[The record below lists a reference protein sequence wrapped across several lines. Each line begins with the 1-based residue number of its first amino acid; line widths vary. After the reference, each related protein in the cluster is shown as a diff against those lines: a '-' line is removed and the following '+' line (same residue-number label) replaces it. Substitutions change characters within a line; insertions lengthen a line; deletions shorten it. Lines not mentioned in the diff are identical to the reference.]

1 MRSIGSILL
10 LIGLGSLL
18 SGCGLLPSHPPV
30 KVLSSPRVEVDA
42 AMSDARATQQKAAAQ
57 VNTIV
62 RTITDPV
69 TKKAVQ
75 DLQQTI
81 NDLGLKLETAT
92 GKIAWYT
99 AQYDLVVGQRDW
111 WQRKAESEEV
121 RKIQA
126 EKERDALVW
135 IFAAACG
142 TVLVA
147 GAGKVVGSW
156 FGVPWNFLSIAGL
169 FVIGFSIGF
178 SIGRW
183 ALHFLSKFTPH
194 LPW

>member
-1 MRSIGSILL
+1 MN
-10 LIGLGSLL
+10 
-18 SGCGLLPSHPPV
+18 
-30 KVLSSPRVEVDA
+30 
-42 AMSDARATQQKAAAQ
+42 DARATQQKAAAQ

-69 TKKAVQ
+69 TKQAVQ

-111 WQRKAESEEV
+111 WQKKAENEEA
-121 RKIQA
+121 RRIQS

-135 IFAAACG
+135 VFSVACG
-142 TVLVA
+142 MVAFGGFRKALQVIQMPWQLVA
-147 GAGKVVGSW
+147 
-156 FGVPWNFLSIAGL
+156 IAGV
-169 FVIGFSIGF
+169 FVGGFAMGF
-178 SIGRW
+178 TIGRW
-183 ALHFLSKFTPH
+183 CLRLLATFTPH